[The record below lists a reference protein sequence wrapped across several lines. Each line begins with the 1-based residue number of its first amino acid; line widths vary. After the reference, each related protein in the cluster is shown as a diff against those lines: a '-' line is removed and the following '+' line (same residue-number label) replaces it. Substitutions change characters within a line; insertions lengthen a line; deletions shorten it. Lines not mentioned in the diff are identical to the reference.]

1 MVPQSRKAQIWS
13 LTLLSFDVRIAGTLS
28 VGLEGR
34 GYVRVAFSTCVRQSE
49 KLAVCVSAS
58 MSSVCVSLSQIAS
71 HRKRAS
77 VLLLSSPRSRER
89 ARRALGKDADTRV
102 MEG

>member
-1 MVPQSRKAQIWS
+1 MESYDAAVRRQNSRYIEC
-13 LTLLSFDVRIAGTLS
+13 GP
-28 VGLEGR
+28 GGEG
-34 GYVRVAFSTCVRQSE
+34 GYVRVAFSTCVRQSG

-89 ARRALGKDADTRV
+89 ARRALGK
-102 MEG
+102 EGMQRQG